1 MSLPGKGKIANAFIQ
16 VGLVKGT
23 NVAECWVQRVGDADA
38 GAAFVLVLTDGAA
51 TTAQSFVDGAAVPTA
66 SWAKVCAVAT
76 LGAPGTNFLLVQAAG
91 LDALVDDVCV
101 RVVDDKAEYFDA
113 GLLGL

>member
-1 MSLPGKGKIANAFIQ
+1 MNGILPAPSVMPHACFSASIS
-16 VGLVKGT
+16 
-23 NVAECWVQRVGDADA
+23 GDKAPCA
-38 GAAFVLVLTDGAA
+38 VRGASRLSTDGAA